1 VAAALTIRRGTRRD
15 VPTILA
21 LIRGLADYERL
32 LHECVATA
40 AGIRRDG
47 FGRARYFETLICRRA
62 GRPVGFALYFF
73 TYSTFLARPTLYLED
88 LFVLPSERGRGAGV
102 ALLRALARIA
112 MRRRCGRMEWAVLDW
127 NRPAMRFYRALGAGF
142 RKEWGADAADGRASR
157 ATGRTPYWAGAASS
171 AAIFSAAH
179 SQSSGI
185 AAATARPRACA
196 RETFAG
202 ASAASTAVLTA
213 GQRSIAGSRPSAS
226 HTSFCRSSRA
236 FKAASARTWTSSTSR
251 TPLRLGPGGASA
263 MNRSASTFAKITRL
277 EYTDG
282 SMPGELTRC
291 N

>member
-1 VAAALTIRRGTRRD
+1 MAAALTIRRGTRRD

-142 RKEWGADAADGRASR
+142 RKEWVLTRLTGAPLARLAGRP
-157 ATGRTPYWAGAASS
+157 TGPG
-171 AAIFSAAH
+171 
-179 SQSSGI
+179 
-185 AAATARPRACA
+185 RPRA
-196 RETFAG
+196 R
-202 ASAASTAVLTA
+202 
-213 GQRSIAGSRPSAS
+213 
-226 HTSFCRSSRA
+226 RSSRP
-236 FKAASARTWTSSTSR
+236 R
-251 TPLRLGPGGASA
+251 TPRAAGSPRRPRGRAPA
-263 MNRSASTFAKITRL
+263 RARRSPAPRRRPRPS
-277 EYTDG
+277 
-282 SMPGELTRC
+282 
-291 N
+291 

>member
-1 VAAALTIRRGTRRD
+1 MAAALTIRRGTRRD

-88 LFVLPSERGRGAGV
+88 LFVLPGERGRGAGV

-112 MRRRCGRMEWAVLDW
+112 LRRRCGRMEWAVLDW

-142 RKEWGADAADGRASR
+142 RKEWVLTRLTGAPLARLAGR
-157 ATGRTPYWAGAASS
+157 ATGPGRLRARRSSRPRTP
-171 AAIFSAAH
+171 
-179 SQSSGI
+179 
-185 AAATARPRACA
+185 RA
-196 RETFAG
+196 
-202 ASAASTAVLTA
+202 
-213 GQRSIAGSRPSAS
+213 AGSRRRPRRRAPARARRSPAS
-226 HTSFCRSSRA
+226 PRSPR
-236 FKAASARTWTSSTSR
+236 
-251 TPLRLGPGGASA
+251 
-263 MNRSASTFAKITRL
+263 RS
-277 EYTDG
+277 
-282 SMPGELTRC
+282 
-291 N
+291 